1 MKLAHIQELVKNKKY
16 KLVVEVGKV
25 GRKRRTRTVD
35 ATGIREAREL
45 LREFQNELD
54 DIAHLD
60 TSDPSFV
67 AFSNLWME
75 NFAMENLEPPTYE
88 NYENLVVHMNRFF
101 KDFKLK
107 DIKPFHIDEFFN
119 AERRAKRASLPLKYE
134 MLTSIFKQAVR
145 WLIIDSKDNPMQS
158 VPMPK
163 Y

>member
-45 LREFQNELD
+45 LREFKNELD
-54 DIAHLD
+54 EIAHLD

-75 NFAMENLEPPTYE
+75 NYALEELQPNT
-88 NYENLVVHMNRFF
+88 
-101 KDFKLK
+101 
-107 DIKPFHIDEFFN
+107 I
-119 AERRAKRASLPLKYE
+119 ER
-134 MLTSIFKQAVR
+134 
-145 WLIIDSKDNPMQS
+145 
-158 VPMPK
+158 
-163 Y
+163 